1 MTTPSDTDDG
11 LRLDETRGRWVLLA
25 AILGSGLTLLDATVV
40 TIALPAIGADLDAD
54 FAGLQWTVNGYAL
67 SLAAL
72 VLLGGALGDRYGR
85 RRVFV
90 VGVVWFALASLLC
103 GVAQDVETLV
113 AARVLQGVGGALL
126 TPASLALIQASFR
139 VQDRARAIGLWS
151 GLGGVAAAIGPFVG
165 GTLVELRWRWVFL
178 INLPVAAGVLFVAA
192 RHVPE
197 SSDRESDPRL
207 DVAGAVLAAAGLGGA
222 TYALIAAGE
231 RGLDATATAVG
242 AAGIGALVGFA
253 VVERRSRHPLVPFS
267 LFRTRQ
273 FAVANAVTFAVYAAL
288 GGVFFLLVLHLQVVA
303 GFSPLVAG
311 LALLP
316 VTAAM
321 LLLSG
326 RAGALAARR
335 GPRLLMTAGP
345 LTSAVG
351 VLLLRRIG
359 PGATYVGDVLPA
371 VLVFGLGLAA
381 TVAPL
386 TATVLAAAPDR
397 RAGVASGVNNAVAR
411 TAGLLAVATLPAL
424 AGLSGPAL
432 TDPAAFGSGFR
443 AAMLGSAVLLAFGGA
458 LAGLLVRDRPVVGTA
473 RSARGLHCAVDG
485 PPLQPAHAGRR
496 E

>member
-1 MTTPSDTDDG
+1 MTTTADTDDG
-11 LRLDETRGRWVLLA
+11 LRLDEMRGRWVLLA
-25 AILGSGLTLLDATVV
+25 AVLGSGLTLLDATVV
-40 TIALPAIGADLDAD
+40 SIALPTIGADLDAD

-72 VLLGGALGDRYGR
+72 ILLGGALGDRYGR

-90 VGVVWFALASLLC
+90 VGVVWFAIASVLC
-103 GVAQDVETLV
+103 GAAQDVGTLV

-151 GLGGVAAAIGPFVG
+151 GLGGVAGAIGPFVG
-165 GTLVELRWRWVFL
+165 GTLVELSWRWVFL
-178 INLPVAAGVLFVAA
+178 VNLPVAAGVLFVAV

-197 SSDRESDPRL
+197 SADRESDPRL
-207 DVAGAVLAAAGLGGA
+207 DVAGAVLGAAGLGGA

-231 RGLDATATAVG
+231 RGLEGTAAVLG
-242 AAGIGALVGFA
+242 AGGVAALLAFA
-253 VVERRSRHPLVPFS
+253 LVERRSRHPLVPFS
-267 LFRTRQ
+267 LFRERQ

-288 GGVFFLLVLHLQVVA
+288 GGVFLLLVLHLQVVA
-303 GFSPLVAG
+303 GFSPLLAG

-316 VTAAM
+316 VTVAM

-326 RAGALAARR
+326 PAGALAALR
-335 GPRLLMTAGP
+335 GPRLLMSAGP
-345 LTSAVG
+345 LTSAAG

-359 PGATYVGDVLPA
+359 PGATYLGDVLPA

-386 TATVLAAAPDR
+386 TATVLASAPDR
-397 RAGVASGVNNAVAR
+397 QAGVASGVNNAVAR

-443 AAMLGSAVLLAFGGA
+443 NAMLGSALLLALGGA
-458 LAGLLVRDRPVVGTA
+458 VAGLLVRNRPVVGEA
-473 RSARGLHCAVDG
+473 RPTRALHCAVDG
-485 PPLQPAHAGRR
+485 PPLHSAAGGRWR
-496 E
+496 